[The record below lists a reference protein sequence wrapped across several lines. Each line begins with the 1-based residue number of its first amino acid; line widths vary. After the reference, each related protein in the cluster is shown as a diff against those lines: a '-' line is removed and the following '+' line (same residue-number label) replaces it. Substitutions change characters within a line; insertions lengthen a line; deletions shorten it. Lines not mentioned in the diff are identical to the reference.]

1 MWKVTYN
8 GKENPTDYQVNAK
21 DARTGET
28 AFHFWSANEMD
39 FSIEQEV
46 TGLEPGTYQLSAFSQ
61 GGDMLSSSVLELYAY
76 LKLPGSIPY
85 CKRVRN
91 RMIYLTI

>member
-21 DARTGET
+21 DAKTGET
-28 AFHFWSANEMD
+28 AFHFWSASEMD

-46 TGLEPGTYQLSAFSQ
+46 TGLEPGIYQLSAFSQ
-61 GGDMLSSSVLELYAY
+61 GGDNS
-76 LKLPGSIPY
+76 
-85 CKRVRN
+85 
-91 RMIYLTI
+91 